1 MRYDADT
8 AGHHV
13 GKVIFV
19 DPMSS
24 ALLEWHDFFTAV
36 TAIAGTLI
44 GLLFVVIGL
53 NPAIMADTSHA
64 GMRVLTAQTF
74 HSFLVLVLIGLSALV
89 PSDNGTTLL
98 ISLIIVGLQGIL
110 RVVHDVRLA
119 RTDPD
124 PQWSGRAALTRV
136 ISPAMAYLIVLY
148 TAYGVWQ
155 QDVGALDWFVGIV
168 LLLTISAATS
178 CWDLMEEIGKQFEKS
193 A

>member
-1 MRYDADT
+1 M
-8 AGHHV
+8 
-13 GKVIFV
+13 
-19 DPMSS
+19 DPIAT
-24 ALLEWHDFFTAV
+24 ALLDWHDFFAAV

-64 GMRVLTAQTF
+64 GMRVLTGQTF

-89 PSDNGTTLL
+89 PSDYGTTIL
-98 ISLIIVGLQGIL
+98 ISLIIVGLQGIV

-124 PQWSGRAALTRV
+124 PEWSGRAALTRV
-136 ISPAMAYLIVLY
+136 ISPTIAYAMSLYMAYGI
-148 TAYGVWQ
+148 WR
-155 QDVGALDWFVGIV
+155 QDVGALDWFVGVV

-178 CWDLMEEIGKQFEKS
+178 CWDLMGEIAKQGQKAS
-193 A
+193 